1 VFKARGLAGNLL
13 RGGITALAF
22 VFGAMCVTPYP
33 DPAILLVATVFWFQ
47 DAASNIVG
55 TIRDVDGDREG
66 GYVTFAVRRGPRA
79 ALAVVVALV
88 GCWVVVA
95 ALAPAV
101 LPGTTGTAFYA
112 PMIVLAVVLVAVAL
126 TPLRAGVDP
135 VRALRAHG
143 VLVVERT
150 ILAGAFTALG
160 AGPALAV
167 PVTVLALT
175 VTLTAHRAMR
185 SRYEFGAA
193 STAMPTD
200 VVTASMVTAST
211 APTTSTAAA
220 SPATAPTA
228 TAPELLDREA
238 VFEYIDTQLAALA
251 GRRLSSL
258 RRWERRIDVEL
269 TDPATRITL
278 TVSDG
283 AVRRVP
289 YREGPVLPTI
299 TIRTT
304 GETFRD
310 IFLLGRSHPRRAYL
324 SGTITMDASP
334 RDMFHINQLFN
345 EFRRATASGAAGRP
359 EAVAVERL
367 PPPKGTPP
375 PLVAAGDAACH
386 GEGMPGVVFDS
397 EETPPP
403 RITAGGDT
411 FRDGERTPKA
421 VFGSEGTLPPQVVI
435 SDTTLRDGEQM
446 PGVAFTPEEKADL
459 ARRLAALGV
468 ALIEAGYPAVSDEE
482 AQAVR
487 AIVDIGLDAAVQVIA
502 RPVAADIRAAADSG
516 AHSIALFVGTSDA
529 HVRAKLRTTRERL
542 LTQVA
547 DAVALAKRSGRNVV
561 FAAEDATRTDPEF
574 LVRVYLAAADAG
586 ADALGLADTAG
597 VATPWLLAGLVRHVA
612 AECPLPIAVH
622 CHNDLGLATAN
633 SLAGLLAGASGVQCS
648 VLGVGERAGN
658 APLEEVVMALET
670 LYDHRTGIDLPALT
684 PLAHHVAALAGQP
697 VTAVKPVVGGHAFV
711 HESGLHVDG
720 VVRDPSTYEP
730 YPPELIG
737 RERSF
742 VFGKHSGRTALR
754 HVLDTHAVDLGEPQL
769 ANLLAAVKRGRST
782 ALLDEHAVVEMA
794 RTLQMK
800 GQP

>member
-1 VFKARGLAGNLL
+1 
-13 RGGITALAF
+13 
-22 VFGAMCVTPYP
+22 
-33 DPAILLVATVFWFQ
+33 
-47 DAASNIVG
+47 
-55 TIRDVDGDREG
+55 
-66 GYVTFAVRRGPRA
+66 
-79 ALAVVVALV
+79 
-88 GCWVVVA
+88 
-95 ALAPAV
+95 
-101 LPGTTGTAFYA
+101 
-112 PMIVLAVVLVAVAL
+112 
-126 TPLRAGVDP
+126 
-135 VRALRAHG
+135 
-143 VLVVERT
+143 
-150 ILAGAFTALG
+150 
-160 AGPALAV
+160 
-167 PVTVLALT
+167 
-175 VTLTAHRAMR
+175 
-185 SRYEFGAA
+185 
-193 STAMPTD
+193 
-200 VVTASMVTAST
+200 
-211 APTTSTAAA
+211 
-220 SPATAPTA
+220 
-228 TAPELLDREA
+228 

-289 YREGPVLPTI
+289 YREGPVLSTI

-359 EAVAVERL
+359 EAVAVERV
-367 PPPKGTPP
+367 PPPGGTPP
-375 PLVAAGDAACH
+375 PLV
-386 GEGMPGVVFDS
+386 V
-397 EETPPP
+397 
-403 RITAGGDT
+403 AGGDT
-411 FRDGERTPKA
+411 FRDGERMPKV

-446 PGVAFTPEEKADL
+446 PGVAFTPEEKVDL

-487 AIVDIGLDAAVQVIA
+487 TIVDIGLDAAVQVIA
-502 RPVAADIRAAADSG
+502 RPVAADIRAAVDSG

-529 HVRAKLRTTRERL
+529 HVLAKLRTTRERL

-574 LVRVYLAAADAG
+574 LVRIYLAAADAG

-597 VATPWLLAGLVRHVA
+597 VATPWLLAGLVRYVA

-769 ANLLAAVKRGRST
+769 ADLLATVKRGRSA